1 MGSHPFLRLV
11 ARGAL
16 VASLVAAPSIA
27 YAGDVSTAETFFQEG
42 LAAMKRND
50 YSVAC
55 EAFSQS
61 NKADPSP
68 GTQINLAVCF
78 EKQKKW
84 ASAWTWY
91 RSAVG
96 LAQQRAQAER
106 EKLAEESAARLS
118 PQLHHIVISVKEPLT
133 ELVVKR
139 DGTEVTIALA
149 GKELP
154 LPVDP
159 GEHTVE
165 VVARGKKPWTKTIQV
180 ADNKLTD
187 RIEVPALEN
196 APVETKPETPGE
208 QYRPPVI
215 VTNDGSGQRT
225 VGIVVGGAGVLSAL
239 AAVAVFILAKN
250 EDADRKDWGA
260 KAEAEPDPIAKS
272 SYNASADDHGKAAE
286 NNQLIAIVLG
296 GGAAVLVGVGAVL
309 YFTAPKG
316 SSERATGKPRVL
328 PVIGPNFAGLG
339 LGGAF

>member
-1 MGSHPFLRLV
+1 MRPNLCRLAAGAMV
-11 ARGAL
+11 AFGYLTVTPTIVFADE
-16 VASLVAAPSIA
+16 A
-27 YAGDVSTAETFFQEG
+27 TAEQLFQEG

-50 YSVAC
+50 YPVAC

-96 LAQQRAQAER
+96 LAQQRGQAER
-106 EKLAEESAARLS
+106 EKLAEESAARLN
-118 PQLHHIVISVKEPLT
+118 PQLHHIIISVKEPLT
-133 ELVVKR
+133 DLVVKR

-180 ADNKLTD
+180 ADN
-187 RIEVPALEN
+187 
-196 APVETKPETPGE
+196 
-208 QYRPPVI
+208 
-215 VTNDGSGQRT
+215 
-225 VGIVVGGAGVLSAL
+225 
-239 AAVAVFILAKN
+239 
-250 EDADRKDWGA
+250 
-260 KAEAEPDPIAKS
+260 
-272 SYNASADDHGKAAE
+272 
-286 NNQLIAIVLG
+286 
-296 GGAAVLVGVGAVL
+296 
-309 YFTAPKG
+309 
-316 SSERATGKPRVL
+316 
-328 PVIGPNFAGLG
+328 
-339 LGGAF
+339 